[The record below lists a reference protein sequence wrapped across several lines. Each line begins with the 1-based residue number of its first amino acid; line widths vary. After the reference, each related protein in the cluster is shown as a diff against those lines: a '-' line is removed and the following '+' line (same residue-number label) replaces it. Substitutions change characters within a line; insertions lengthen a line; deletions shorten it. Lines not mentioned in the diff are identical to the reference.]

1 MTTSSTHLPRHL
13 LATLA
18 YRFQKTL
25 QDAPPGFPSLSPGHG
40 VRTPQQLVRHM
51 NGVLSNGL
59 ALVQPSGG
67 NYRGTS
73 NLNWEGEV
81 ARFHDLL
88 GALDTELEKGRPEP
102 EILARLLQGPLAD
115 AMTHIGQLAL
125 LRRLAGSPVQPENF
139 FSAVI
144 RLGQVGP
151 NQPDSTD
158 PA

>member
-1 MTTSSTHLPRHL
+1 VTTSSTHLPRHL

-25 QDAPPGFPSLSPGHG
+25 QDAPPGFPSLSPGRG

-73 NLNWEGEV
+73 DLTWEGEV

-88 GALDTELEKGRPEP
+88 GVLDAELEKGRAEP

-125 LRRLAGSPVQPENF
+125 LRRLVLQLQLSRSKLNHDFLQHH
-139 FSAVI
+139 SA
-144 RLGQVGP
+144 
-151 NQPDSTD
+151 
-158 PA
+158 